1 MPDPLF
7 GVAYLGAAEFR
18 PSAKLFGVEMSFVA
32 NYPDDTPGNA
42 ALDIVLQAASRSIDA
57 FCGRSFLAADIT
69 EKHDLNTATWQFAVN
84 NTPVS
89 SITSC
94 LIRYA
99 VDGAITIDP
108 AKIYINNQ
116 KGYCQIT
123 WAVSALDVI
132 VAQLG
137 TALTESQ
144 IEVVYKSLQAV
155 PSEVKLATGYQAGH
169 MINSGYVDA
178 NIPPDFGKLNIKG
191 MDLNNRKGFKTAD
204 ERRETSFSAEAERPL
219 QPFKKF
225 AAA

>member
-7 GVAYLGAAEFR
+7 GVAYLGAADFR

-32 NYPDDTPGNA
+32 TYPDTSPGNA
-42 ALDIVLQAASRSIDA
+42 SLDIVLQAASRAIDA
-57 FCGRSFLAADIT
+57 HCGRNFLAADIT
-69 EKHDLNTATWQFAVN
+69 EKHDLNTATWQFSVN

-99 VDGAITIDP
+99 VDGSITIDP

-123 WAVSALDVI
+123 WAVSALEVI

-137 TALTESQ
+137 TALTEAQ
-144 IEVVYKSLQAV
+144 VEIVYKSLQAV
-155 PSEVKLATGYQAGH
+155 PNEVKLATGYQAGH

-178 NIPPDFGKLNIKG
+178 NIPPNFGKLNIKG
-191 MDLNNRKGFKTAD
+191 MDLNNRKGFKSAED
-204 ERRETSFSAEAERPL
+204 QHAASFSPDAERLL
-219 QPFKKF
+219 QPFKKLV
-225 AAA
+225 AA